1 MGTNVGLTSTSF
13 MRNSYMRQVAAE
25 AAAQRQRDEAA
36 YKKERERGA
45 VGAQLPPLNF
55 NLEAGEGPVKTPNRA
70 PHIENVDG
78 GRRKSRKS
86 KKRSARKTRSRR
98 F

>member
-1 MGTNVGLTSTSF
+1 MQ
-13 MRNSYMRQVAAE
+13 QVAAE
-25 AAAQRQRDEAA
+25 AAAQRRIDEAA
-36 YKKERERGA
+36 QKKARERGA
-45 VGAQLPPLNF
+45 VSPQLPPLNF
-55 NLEAGEGPVKTPNRA
+55 NLEAGEGPIKTPSPGPR
-70 PHIENVDG
+70 IENVNG